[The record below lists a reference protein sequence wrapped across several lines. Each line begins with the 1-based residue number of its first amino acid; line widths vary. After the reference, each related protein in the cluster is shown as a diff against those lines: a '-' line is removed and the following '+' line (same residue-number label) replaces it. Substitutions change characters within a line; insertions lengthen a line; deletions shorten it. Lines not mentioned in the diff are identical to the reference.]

1 MATIPDL
8 YALLGLQRDASEEE
22 IKRAYRRLARE
33 LHPDVNQDPEAERRF
48 KEITAAYE
56 TLKDPARRRQYDLFG
71 AGGMSPDLF
80 PFGDMGDIF
89 DVFFGAGF
97 GGRRRTAAR
106 PTRTLRGDDLFVRL
120 SLSFEEAVFGTQ
132 REVRIDS
139 LIECDRCHGTGCEPG
154 THPSRC
160 RRCGGSGQFQ
170 DVSRS
175 VFGTVMTA
183 RTCAACQGTGEEI
196 AAPCTE
202 CSGDG
207 RVPRKQAMTVD
218 VPAGVADG
226 MDLRV
231 GGAGEDG
238 RAGGGPG
245 DLYVSLSVEPH
256 PVFERRGQDLVC
268 ALAVPMTQAALG
280 ADVEIPTLDGS
291 ELARVDPGTESGTV
305 IRLRGHGV
313 PNLGRRGRGDLFVTV
328 IVETPKPR
336 SKEERALLERLAEL
350 REEPSGKG
358 RKPVGTL
365 RKLLDR

>member
-8 YALLGLQRDASEEE
+8 YALLGLQRDAGEDE

-33 LHPDVNQDPEAERRF
+33 LHPDINQDPNAERRF

-71 AGGMSPDLF
+71 SRGVTPDLF

-89 DVFFGAGF
+89 DVFFGGGF
-97 GGRRRTAAR
+97 GGRRRTATR
-106 PTRTLRGDDLFVRL
+106 RTRTLRGDDLFIQLR
-120 SLSFEEAVFGTQ
+120 LSFEEAVFGTQ
-132 REVRIDS
+132 RDVRIDS
-139 LIECDRCHGTGCEPG
+139 LIECERCRGTGCEPG

-160 RRCGGSGQFQ
+160 RRCGGSGQMQ

-183 RTCAACQGTGEEI
+183 RSCAACHGTGEEI

-207 RVPRKQAMTVD
+207 RVHLDHAITVD

-231 GGAGEDG
+231 AGAGEDG

-268 ALAVPMTQAALG
+268 ALPVPMTQAALG
-280 ADVEIPTLDGS
+280 ADVEIRTLNGS
-291 ELARVDPGTESGTV
+291 ERIRLDPGTESGTV
-305 IRLRGHGV
+305 IRLRGQGV
-313 PNLGRRGRGDLFVTV
+313 PNLGRRGSGDLFVTV
-328 IVETPKPR
+328 VVETPKPR

-350 REEPSGKG
+350 RDEPSEKGGK
-358 RKPVGTL
+358 PLGTL